1 VLPSGEAETTKDTE
15 DTKRSGEG
23 MANSIFI
30 HPTAE
35 VSPEAR
41 IGPGT
46 RIWHHAQVR
55 EGAVI
60 GAECILAKGVY
71 VDRDVR
77 IGDRVKVQNYASLYH
92 GTTVEDGAFIGPY
105 ACLTND
111 RFPRAVTP
119 EGKLKGDADWEVGE
133 VRIGQGASVGAGAV
147 VLPGV
152 EVGPWAMVGAGSV
165 VTRSVPAHAL
175 VVGNPAHLVGL
186 VCRCGRRVEPGFP
199 TSDAPWVA
207 LECPACGETFQV
219 DALVVAE
226 LLEGKR

>member
-1 VLPSGEAETTKDTE
+1 MAEPSYV
-15 DTKRSGEG
+15 
-23 MANSIFI
+23 

-35 VSPEAR
+35 VSSRAR

-55 EGAVI
+55 EGAVV

-92 GTTVEDGAFIGPY
+92 GTTVGDGAFIGPY
-105 ACLTND
+105 ACLAND

-133 VRIGQGASVGAGAV
+133 VRIGRGASVGAGAV

-152 EVGPWAMVGAGSV
+152 EVGPWAMVGAGAV

-175 VVGNPAHLVGL
+175 VVGNPARLVGV
-186 VCRCGRRVEPGFP
+186 VCRCGRPVEPGMP
-199 TSDAPWVA
+199 MSDAPRVT
-207 LECPACGETFQV
+207 LECPACGGAFQV
-219 DALVVAE
+219 DTLVIAD
-226 LLEGKR
+226 LLEGEQ

>member
-1 VLPSGEAETTKDTE
+1 MTE
-15 DTKRSGEG
+15 P
-23 MANSIFI
+23 IYI

-35 VSPEAR
+35 VSPEAQV
-41 IGPGT
+41 GPGT
-46 RIWHHAQVR
+46 RIWHQAQVR
-55 EGAVI
+55 EGAVV
-60 GAECILAKGVY
+60 GAECILSKGVY

-152 EVGPWAMVGAGSV
+152 EVGSWAMVGAGAV

-175 VVGNPAHLVGL
+175 VVGNPARLAGV
-186 VCRCGRRVEPGFP
+186 VCRCGRPVEPGLP
-199 TSDAPWVA
+199 MSDAPWVT
-207 LECPACGETFQV
+207 LECPACGGTFQV
-219 DALVVAE
+219 DALVIAE